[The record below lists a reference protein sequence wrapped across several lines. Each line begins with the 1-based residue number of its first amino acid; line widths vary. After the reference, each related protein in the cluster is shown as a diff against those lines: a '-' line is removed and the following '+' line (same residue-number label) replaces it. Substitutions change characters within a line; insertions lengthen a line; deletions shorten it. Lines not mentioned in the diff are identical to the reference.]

1 MLINVPVV
9 LHALP
14 NARLMRFMVQDF
26 SHSLLLRRNVPDAV
40 YVMIYVSSVQ
50 SWLNS
55 TLMVFTIQV
64 NNKKI
69 IAEKGETILSAL
81 NRNGIIIPTLC
92 RMKEFTPTGACRMCV
107 VEVDGRDRLV
117 TACSQPVE
125 EWMTIRTHTPRVIKA
140 RKTIVELLLSKHP
153 DDCLY
158 CDRNLNC
165 ELQRLAEELNIRE
178 RRIRGRKV
186 RPRLDQSSPS
196 IIRELS
202 KCILCGRCIRICEE
216 VITATSLDF
225 INKGQQTHVGTSMD
239 KDFNFSSCINCG
251 QCVQV
256 CPTGALHEK
265 HNITEVQEYLNKPDI
280 VKIIQYSPLV
290 VNGLAEKFG
299 IKQVRDFDKILN
311 ALLRKIGFDKVYT
324 TGFGAD
330 ILINEL
336 SEQLVEKIETKS
348 SDPVYITACPAW
360 VKYAEQ
366 FMPSVLPALSK
377 LKSPQQI
384 TGALIKT
391 LIAEQLNVKPEK
403 IFSVSATPCVAM
415 KFEARRDGMMRKGIS
430 DVDAVLT
437 VRELARLIRLYGIDV
452 SNPESEPADEP
463 MALRSSSAVLAEVS
477 GGLTEAVL
485 RSAYF
490 KKHNKVADKQIFKK
504 IRSPNSFRDTV
515 FSIDD
520 TDIKVAV
527 VDGLTGLEK
536 LKTSMTSGV
545 KYDLI
550 EVMVCT
556 GGCVHGAGMPF
567 CNSKEGVRN
576 RAKLIYQADET
587 EAVGLPAKSQALFT
601 LYEKFAKEN
610 KEIASKS
617 IYNTHY
623 SKRDVLL

>member
-1 MLINVPVV
+1 ML
-9 LHALP
+9 
-14 NARLMRFMVQDF
+14 
-26 SHSLLLRRNVPDAV
+26 
-40 YVMIYVSSVQ
+40 
-50 SWLNS
+50 
-55 TLMVFTIQV
+55 FTIQV

-69 IAEKGETILSAL
+69 KAEKGETILSAL

-125 EWMTIRTHTPRVIKA
+125 EWMIIRTHTPRVIKA

-158 CDRNLNC
+158 CDCNLNC

-178 RRIRGRKV
+178 RRIRGKKIK
-186 RPRLDQSSPS
+186 PRLDQSSPS
-196 IIRELS
+196 IVRELS
-202 KCILCGRCIRICEE
+202 KCILCGRCIRVCEE

-265 HNITEVQEYLNKPDI
+265 HNITEVQEYLNKPEV

-290 VNGLAEKFG
+290 INGLAEELG
-299 IKQVRDFDKILN
+299 IKQTKDFDKSLN
-311 ALLRKIGFDKVYT
+311 AVLRKIGFDKVYT

-330 ILINEL
+330 ILIKEL
-336 SEQLVEKIETKS
+336 SEQLLEKVGNKS
-348 SDPVYITACPAW
+348 DVPVYISACPAW

-366 FMPSVLPALSK
+366 FIPSVLPALSK

-391 LIAEQLNVKPEK
+391 LIADQLNVKPEK
-403 IFSVSATPCVAM
+403 IFSVSATPCMAM

-490 KKHNKVADKQIFKK
+490 MKHNKVADKQIFKK
-504 IRSPNSFRDTV
+504 IRSVNSFRNTV

-527 VDGLTGLEK
+527 VDGLTGLQK
-536 LKTSMTSGV
+536 LKSSMASGV

-550 EVMVCT
+550 EVMVCP

-567 CNSKEGVRN
+567 CNSKEGIRS
-576 RAKLIYQADET
+576 RAKLIYKTDET
-587 EAVGLPAKSQALFT
+587 EAIGLPAKSPALFA

-610 KEIASKS
+610 REIASRS
-617 IYNTHY
+617 VYNTHF